1 MGAPHRGW
9 YIAFTLPRI
18 RRMALSAREEG
29 IETGIDEHRRGQNDS
44 RPGVTDALSESGEV
58 GKDGV
63 TRGVAIAN
71 ARGRQTLGAGELDII
86 RR

>member
-1 MGAPHRGW
+1 MTERLV
-9 YIAFTLPRI
+9 T
-18 RRMALSAREEG
+18 MAMDAREEG
-29 IETGIDEHRRGQNDS
+29 AETGIDEHRLGQNDG
-44 RPGVTDALSESGEV
+44 RQGATDALSESGEV